1 MKTDSYYMN
10 IAIKEAIKAEQIDE
24 IPVGAVI
31 VDQNGFIIGK
41 GYNKREKLNQT
52 IGHAEIE
59 AIRKANKKNNN
70 RRLLNCTMY
79 VTLEPCEM
87 CKKVIKESKIE
98 KVIYCINNSSVN
110 NYEVGYKTIE
120 DSSLSKIYN
129 KIFKESFK
137 KIR

>member
-1 MKTDSYYMN
+1 MKSDSYYMN

-31 VDQNGFIIGK
+31 VDQEGNIIGK

-59 AIRKANKKNNN
+59 AIRKANKKINNW
-70 RRLLNCTMY
+70 RLLNCTMY

-87 CKKVIKESKIE
+87 CKKVIKEARIE
-98 KVIYCINNSSVN
+98 KVIYCISNSSN
-110 NYEVGYKTIE
+110 NTYESDFKIIKEEKLIE
-120 DSSLSKIYN
+120 KYN
-129 KIFKESFK
+129 KLFKESFK